1 VEDERI
7 LGLIDP
13 KAKKERMA
21 FLSETEVTIE
31 DKKER

>member
-21 FLSETEVTIE
+21 ILSEVGVTIE
-31 DKKER
+31 DKEER